1 MEFTEVKKRGRG
13 RPKKRKLNDEESED
27 KKLVASALKKQA
39 LDFRWKPLVGRYV
52 LKEFESVISLGKIVC
67 YDTGLYRVDYEDR
80 DCEDLESG
88 ELRKIVL
95 RDDDFDDELVLRR
108 EKLDGF
114 VLQKSEKRKV
124 EAEKKVADS
133 KNEAGKVE
141 ESVLSELGGGLTVE
155 HEGLHDVDYADSSS
169 DSCEHVRVWD
179 LGMEVETPVVPPPQL
194 PSSSGSIRV
203 PDEFVSH
210 LFSVYTFLRSFNIRL
225 FLSPFTLDDLVGAI
239 NCPIQNTLLGAIH
252 FALMRVLRRRLE
264 ALSSDGSELASK
276 CLRSVDWRLLDP
288 LTWPVHLVHYLTIMG
303 YANGA
308 EWKGLYDHL
317 WKREYFSLPVG
328 RKLMILQILCDD
340 ALDSVELRAE
350 VDIREE
356 SEVGLD
362 PDVVTA
368 ILPDNGPRRVHPRCS
383 KTSACEDK
391 ETMDII
397 AGNQG
402 SKPFS
407 NSKYLSSKGT
417 ERDRNASDA
426 DVDENGDECCLCGMD
441 GILLCCDGCPSSYHS
456 RCIGVVKMYIP
467 KGPWYC
473 PECSINKLGPTI
485 PLRTSHKGAEVF
497 GIDLYEQVFMG
508 TCNHLL
514 VLKASTSGEPCFRY
528 YNLMDIPK
536 VLQTLS
542 ESMQHGLLYSEIC
555 KAIVQHWNIPQSSS
569 SVLENERGF
578 DRAPVK
584 EDAIFSTISLPFCE
598 ESHKVPDNVVAEN
611 AVSLN
616 GSSTDVVA
624 VSCLDT
630 SLDASVQVGPQ
641 YIVSDGDM
649 SRTGN
654 CHLTSTKLHE
664 QIKLES
670 TESVNQLADPSGV
683 TQQSWVDRSSAIEL
697 ATFTSANSAG
707 SCIDNENRNCLPA
720 FVFSQSE
727 EGNHPGLEMVE
738 RNSTNSF
745 SYVGTFFKPHAYIN
759 HYMHGDFAASAA
771 ANLSVLS
778 SEESHSGTQKSGNG
792 RKAISDILLQVKAFS
807 TAASRFFWPSSE
819 RKLVEVPRERCGWC
833 HSCKQSSNKRGCML
847 NSAALT
853 ATKGVSKIISGLSPI
868 MNGEGSLC
876 SIATYILCMGEVLCG
891 LTVGPFLSA
900 IHRKQWCKQVED
912 ASSYSAIKQPL
923 LELEKNIRLIALS
936 GDWVKAMDD
945 WLVESSVT
953 QSSASI
959 TGTMQRRVNGKRH
972 QKHSVAIDVAA
983 DGCHDKSFVWWR
995 GGRLLQIVSNK
1006 AILPQSM
1013 VKRAARKGGSRKIS
1027 GIHYTDDSEILNRSR
1042 QLIWRAAVERSNNA
1056 SQLALQVRYLDY
1068 HVRWSDLVR
1077 SEQNLQDG
1085 KGSETE
1091 ASVFRNAVIYD
1102 KKFEEK
1108 KIRYGIA
1115 FGNQKHLPSRIM
1127 KNIINIEKTEDGKDK
1142 YWFSE
1147 MHVPLY
1153 LIKEFEESVDVI
1165 PPSSKKPSNELS
1177 VLQRRQLRDSRRDIF
1192 SYLASKRDKLDK
1204 CSCASCQCDVLIRN
1218 TVTCSSCQGYCH
1230 KDCTVSSRIY
1240 TNKEARFSVTCKL
1253 CYSARAIIYNEKS
1266 NESLNSPFPFKGH
1279 HIAETVTKDTRIK
1292 VHNQPLVSVRTQE
1305 SCSKV
1310 KQNTSASS
1318 KATKTKSRTRDN
1330 CSEVKQATSSSSK
1343 ATKTESRS
1351 RNWGVIWRKKNNED
1365 TGIDF
1370 RHKSILLK
1378 GSPNGNWLM
1387 PVCSLCRKDYNC
1399 DLMYIHCKT
1408 CSNWFHAEAVE
1419 VEESKLADVI
1429 GFKCCRCRRIKSPNC
1444 PYRVDNGYEKPEAM
1458 KPQTRALEQGI
1469 GADSGTIVESRDFE
1483 PTTPMVPVENMFVQD
1498 DNPLLFSLSRVHQIT
1513 EHNPEV
1519 DLECNIAGQGHQKLP
1534 VRRQGKRQGDAVDIC
1549 GTDIYQAD
1557 SSMFLETN
1565 SAMNCE
1571 GKISCAEWDVSGNG
1585 LEDVM
1590 IDCEDVNYKDMDYE
1604 PQTYFS
1610 FTELL
1615 APDDGGKL
1623 DGFDASGNGLGNCE
1637 NQFDA
1642 VSAHEFPKQH
1652 TMDTSCDASMESA
1665 PNTMPCK
1672 MCSDLVPSPDL
1683 SCDICGLVL
1692 HRHCSPWVEFS
1703 PVEGSWRCG
1712 NCREWQ

>member
-13 RPKKRKLNDEESED
+13 RPKKRKLNEEESED

-39 LDFRWKPLVGRYV
+39 LGFRWKPLVGRYV
-52 LKEFESVISLGKIVC
+52 LKEFGSEIFLGKIVY
-67 YDTGLYRVDYEDR
+67 YDTGLYRVDYEDGG
-80 DCEDLESG
+80 CEDLKSG
-88 ELRKIVL
+88 EFRKIIL
-95 RDDDFDDELVLRR
+95 GDGDFDDELVLRR
-108 EKLDGF
+108 EKLDEF

-124 EAEKKVADS
+124 EAEKEVVDS
-133 KNEAGKVE
+133 KN
-141 ESVLSELGGGLTVE
+141 ELGGGLTVE
-155 HEGLHDVDYADSSS
+155 NEGVHDEDYADSSS
-169 DSCEHVRVWD
+169 DSCEHVRVGG
-179 LGMEVETPVVPPPQL
+179 LGMEVETPVAPPPQL

-203 PDEFVSH
+203 PDE
-210 LFSVYTFLRSFNIRL
+210 
-225 FLSPFTLDDLVGAI
+225 
-239 NCPIQNTLLGAIH
+239 
-252 FALMRVLRRRLE
+252 
-264 ALSSDGSELASK
+264 
-276 CLRSVDWRLLDP
+276 SVDWRLLDS
-288 LTWPVHLVHYLTIMG
+288 LTWPVHLVHYFTIMG

-317 WKREYFSLPVG
+317 WKREYYSLPVG

-350 VDIREE
+350 VDICEE

-368 ILPDNGPRRVHPRCS
+368 ILPDNGPTRVHPRCS
-383 KTSACEDK
+383 KTSACKDR

-397 AGNQG
+397 AGSQG

-407 NSKYLSSKGT
+407 NSKHLGSKGT
-417 ERDRNASDA
+417 ERDGNASDA
-426 DVDENGDECCLCGMD
+426 DVDGNGDECRLCGMD

-473 PECSINKLGPTI
+473 PECTINKLGPTI
-485 PLRTSHKGAEVF
+485 SMRTSHRGAEVF

-514 VLKASTSGEPCFRY
+514 VLKASTGGEPCFRY
-528 YNLMDIPK
+528 YNLMEIPK

-542 ESMQHGLLYSEIC
+542 ESMQHRLLYSEIC
-555 KAIVQHWNIPQSSS
+555 KAIVQHWNIPQSASS
-569 SVLENERGF
+569 LLEKMERGF
-578 DRAPVK
+578 DIASVK

-598 ESHKVPDNVVAEN
+598 ESHEVPENVVAEN
-611 AVSLN
+611 AVTLN
-616 GSSTDVVA
+616 GSNTDIVA

-630 SLDASVQVGPQ
+630 SLDASFQVGPQ
-641 YIVSDGDM
+641 YIVSDGEM

-654 CHLTSTKLHE
+654 CHLMSMKPHE

-683 TQQSWVDRSSAIEL
+683 TQQSRVDRSSAKEL
-697 ATFTSANSAG
+697 TTCTSANSVG
-707 SCIDNENRNCLPA
+707 SRIENEIGNCLPA
-720 FVFSQSE
+720 FVFSQSK
-727 EGNHPGLEMVE
+727 EGNHPGFEMVE
-738 RNSTNSF
+738 RNSTNSC
-745 SYVGTFFKPHAYIN
+745 SYMGTFFKPHAYIN

-778 SEESHSGTQKSGNG
+778 SEESHSETQKSGNG

-833 HSCKQSSNKRGCML
+833 HSCKQPSSNRRGCVL

-853 ATKGVSKIISGLSPI
+853 ATKGVSKIISGLRPV
-868 MNGEGSLC
+868 MNGEGSLS
-876 SIATYILCMGEVLCG
+876 SISMYILCMGEILCG

-923 LELEKNIRLIALS
+923 LELEENIRLIALS

-953 QSSASI
+953 HSSASI
-959 TGTMQRRVNGKRH
+959 IGTAQRRGVNGKRH
-972 QKHSVAIDVAA
+972 RKHSGVIDVAA

-995 GGRLLQIVSNK
+995 GGTLLKLVSNK

-1013 VKRAARKGGSRKIS
+1013 VKRAARQGGSRKIS
-1027 GIHYTDDSEILNRSR
+1027 GIHYTDDLEILNRSR
-1042 QLIWRAAVERSNNA
+1042 QLIWRAAVERSKNA

-1077 SEQNLQDG
+1077 PEQNLQDG

-1091 ASVFRNAVIYD
+1091 ASFFRNAVICD

-1108 KIRYGIA
+1108 TIRYGIA

-1127 KNIINIEKTEDGKDK
+1127 KNIIEIEKTEDGKDK

-1147 MHVPLY
+1147 LHVPLY

-1165 PPSSKKPSNELS
+1165 PPSSNKPSNELS
-1177 VLQRRQLRDSRRDIF
+1177 VLQRRQLRASRRDMF
-1192 SYLASKRDKLDK
+1192 SYLAFKRDKLDK

-1230 KDCTVSSRIY
+1230 QDCTVSSRIY
-1240 TNKEARFSVTCKL
+1240 TNKEAQFSVTCKR
-1253 CYSARAIIYNEKS
+1253 CYSARAVIFSEKS
-1266 NESLNSPFPFKGH
+1266 NKSLTSPFPLQERH
-1279 HIAETVTKDTRIK
+1279 TAVTVTKDTGIK
-1292 VHNQPLVSVRTQE
+1292 IHNQPLVSVRTQE
-1305 SCSKV
+1305 SCSEV

-1318 KATKTKSRTRDN
+1318 KATKPESRTQDS
-1330 CSEVKQATSSSSK
+1330 CSTSSSGK

-1351 RNWGVIWRKKNNED
+1351 RNWGVVWRKKNNED

-1370 RHKSILLK
+1370 RHKSILLR

-1387 PVCSLCRKDYNC
+1387 PVCNLCREDYNC

-1444 PYRVDNGYEKPEAM
+1444 PYRVDHGYEKLEVM
-1458 KPQTRALEQGI
+1458 KPQKRASEQGI
-1469 GADSGTIVESRDFE
+1469 GADSGTIVESRGFE
-1483 PTTPMVPVENMFVQD
+1483 PTTPMLPVENVFVQD
-1498 DNPLLFSLSRVHQIT
+1498 DDPLLVSLSRVYQIT
-1513 EHNPEV
+1513 EQNPGV
-1519 DLECNIAGQGHQKLP
+1519 DLECNIAGQGQQKLP
-1534 VRRQGKRQGDAVDIC
+1534 VRRQGKRQGDAEDIS
-1549 GTDIYQAD
+1549 GTNIYHAD

-1571 GKISCAEWDVSGNG
+1571 GEISCAEWDVSGNG
-1585 LEDVM
+1585 LEGEM
-1590 IDCEDVNYKDMDYE
+1590 MFDCEDVNYKDTEFE
-1604 PQTYFS
+1604 PQTYF
-1610 FTELL
+1610 FLTELL
-1615 APDDGGKL
+1615 ASDDGGQL

-1637 NQFDA
+1637 NQFHA

-1652 TMDTSCDASMESA
+1652 TMGTSCDASLQSA
-1665 PNTMPCK
+1665 PTTMPCK

-1692 HRHCSPWVEFS
+1692 HRHCSPWVESS

-1712 NCREWQ
+1712 NCREWR